1 MAESRPTIS
10 THVLDVGSGRPA
22 TGVSV
27 RLTRHVDGTDRPC
40 SAGITDND
48 GRISDLLA
56 GGTLEAGDY
65 RISFDVDDGGFFRG
79 ASIDFRVSDPSR
91 SVHVP
96 LIRAPF
102 SLSTYR
108 GS

>member
-10 THVLDVGSGRPA
+10 THVLDVGSGQPA
-22 TGVSV
+22 IGVSV
-27 RLTRHVDGTDRPC
+27 RLMRHVDGTERPC
-40 SAGITDND
+40 GAGLTDGD
-48 GRISDLLA
+48 GRITDLLA
-56 GGTLEAGDY
+56 GSPLEVGDY
-65 RISFDVDDGGFFRG
+65 RIMFDVDDGGFFRA

-96 LIRAPF
+96 LIRAPYA
-102 SLSTYR
+102 LSTYR

>member
-27 RLTRHVDGTDRPC
+27 RLTRLVDGLDRPC
-40 SAGITDND
+40 GAGITDDD
-48 GRISDLLA
+48 GRITDLLA
-56 GGTLEAGDY
+56 GAALEAGDY

-91 SVHVP
+91 SAHVP
-96 LIRAPF
+96 LIRAPY